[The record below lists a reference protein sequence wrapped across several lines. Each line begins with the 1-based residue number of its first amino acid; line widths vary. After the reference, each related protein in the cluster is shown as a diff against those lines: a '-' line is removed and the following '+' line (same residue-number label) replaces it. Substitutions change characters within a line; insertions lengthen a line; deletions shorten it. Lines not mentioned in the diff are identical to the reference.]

1 MPSLYK
7 FIFPDLVGSVFIILD
22 LVADIAALVHL
33 KNHNEDVLFYIG
45 LGILIFTFIFINIL
59 AAIGIEE
66 LGDELSSPELRI
78 LQLNML
84 TKKNTRTRLTY
95 FFFGIFGLL
104 PHILVFYYFLIVIR
118 NKKYGN
124 ELSTESLS
132 KMFKREGAATAVKEV
147 QSVLESGFMIYIKS
161 FYIFLDATLYTQNWP
176 LLFGFS
182 VNVLSFFFG
191 LRKDY
196 VTVRKWKSVGFLI
209 AVVNMSLR
217 VIIILVLAKAAER
230 DWVFFVPLAGSVIL
244 IFAWGLWLL
253 TDSKGCPNKFKE
265 FVQDSKPKNFLENCM
280 SSFMYTL
287 FLVPVDLHTAISI
300 PAFTASSFAIAGL
313 SITPVGLRYLLPF
326 AGTLG
331 QIPPKFWWY
340 IFRIEK

>member
-7 FIFPDLVGSVFIILD
+7 FIFPDLVGSIFIILD

-59 AAIGIEE
+59 AAIG
-66 LGDELSSPELRI
+66 
-78 LQLNML
+78 
-84 TKKNTRTRLTY
+84 
-95 FFFGIFGLL
+95 
-104 PHILVFYYFLIVIR
+104 VFYYFLIVIR

-124 ELSTESLS
+124 EISTESLR

-176 LLFGFS
+176 LLFGLS

-209 AVVNMSLR
+209 AVVNMSE
-217 VIIILVLAKAAER
+217 IY
-230 DWVFFVPLAGSVIL
+230 L
-244 IFAWGLWLL
+244 I
-253 TDSKGCPNKFKE
+253 TMP
-265 FVQDSKPKNFLENCM
+265 
-280 SSFMYTL
+280 
-287 FLVPVDLHTAISI
+287 
-300 PAFTASSFAIAGL
+300 
-313 SITPVGLRYLLPF
+313 
-326 AGTLG
+326 
-331 QIPPKFWWY
+331 
-340 IFRIEK
+340 